1 MERKHYTKS
10 IDQIK
15 VIKDNICER
24 IKKGGEC
31 LVSNRDQAIT
41 WVPERDAFVNEDQP
55 CFQRVQFFVYS
66 FPEVRED
73 TIIPGKGEFHVSWR
87 SRDLYAAWNSNMV
100 ALTLFFRKEIFD
112 PNNIKIIRCVDFCNS
127 MHIYEGD
134 WQAAEKVKSPNVNLY
149 TSKLVYEE

>member
-1 MERKHYTKS
+1 
-10 IDQIK
+10 
-15 VIKDNICER
+15 
-24 IKKGGEC
+24 
-31 LVSNRDQAIT
+31 
-41 WVPERDAFVNEDQP
+41 
-55 CFQRVQFFVYS
+55 
-66 FPEVRED
+66 
-73 TIIPGKGEFHVSWR
+73 
-87 SRDLYAAWNSNMV
+87 MV